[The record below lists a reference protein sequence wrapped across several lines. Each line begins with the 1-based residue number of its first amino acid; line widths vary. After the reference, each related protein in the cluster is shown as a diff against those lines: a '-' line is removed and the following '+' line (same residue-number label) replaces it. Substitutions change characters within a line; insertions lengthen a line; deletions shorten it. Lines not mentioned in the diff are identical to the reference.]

1 LADGLANY
9 TNIRW
14 QGYATGQNSIL
25 GSHLLNNYDIN
36 NDVHNPDD
44 LVVTFVGNG
53 GTVYNAP
60 QHSFMVAD
68 GTVLSTGQIP
78 ALPNVARTGYTFL
91 GWSET
96 ATAGSALVTDWSFAI
111 TQNRTFYAQWT
122 PTGGGNNNGGNG
134 SNGGSGGGGGGG
146 TTVIQDEEVPLAEIL
161 SHFAYLIGYEDG
173 TVRPRNNIT
182 RAEIA
187 TIFFRLMS
195 DSDRASHWSQT
206 NPYSD
211 VALAQWFNNA
221 VSTTTNADMFIGFP
235 DGTFRPNNAITR
247 AELAAVIARMM
258 GVTNSGDPKFN
269 DIDGHWAQGYINAA
283 AQNGWAVGYEGLGGR
298 FLPNQPITRAEAAAM
313 INRVF
318 DRLPEGPEDLLPG
331 MLTWPDNANPNAWY
345 YLYIQEATNS
355 HTYVMKA
362 NGINETWEELIQ
374 PRPWVLLERPDSR
387 PEDIFRT

>member
-1 LADGLANY
+1 
-9 TNIRW
+9 
-14 QGYATGQNSIL
+14 
-25 GSHLLNNYDIN
+25 
-36 NDVHNPDD
+36 
-44 LVVTFVGNG
+44 
-53 GTVYNAP
+53 
-60 QHSFMVAD
+60 
-68 GTVLSTGQIP
+68 
-78 ALPNVARTGYTFL
+78 
-91 GWSET
+91 
-96 ATAGSALVTDWSFAI
+96 
-111 TQNRTFYAQWT
+111 
-122 PTGGGNNNGGNG
+122 
-134 SNGGSGGGGGGG
+134 
-146 TTVIQDEEVPLAEIL
+146 LAEIV

-187 TIFFRLMS
+187 TIFFRFMS
-195 DSDRASHWSQT
+195 DGDRASRWTQM

-211 VALAQWFNNA
+211 VALQQWFNNA

-235 DGTFRPNNAITR
+235 DGTFRPNSAITR

-258 GVTNSGDPKFN
+258 GVTDSGSPLFN

-318 DRLPEGPEDLLPG
+318 GRLPEDSEDLLPG

-387 PEDIFRT
+387 PEDIFRTQDEMR